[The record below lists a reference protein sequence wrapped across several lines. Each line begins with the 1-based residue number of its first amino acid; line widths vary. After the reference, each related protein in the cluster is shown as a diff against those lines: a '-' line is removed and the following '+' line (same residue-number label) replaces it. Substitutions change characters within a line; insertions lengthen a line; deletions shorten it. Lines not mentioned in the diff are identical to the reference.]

1 MTLQVSGLRI
11 EIGARVLVDGAT
23 FTVGEGEKVALVG
36 PNGAGKTTL
45 LRTLVGQVPP
55 TGGTV
60 RLPPEYGWLP
70 QETPPGGV
78 AADRLAFDHLL
89 AASRLSTLQAELLE
103 AQEQMDKAAASE
115 VPGAL
120 ERAIHRYTELQ
131 ERFQHAGGYGLER
144 TAESIARGLDLDEE
158 ALLQNVGSLSGGQ
171 RRRLELAR
179 LLLRGGELLI
189 LDEPTNHLDAAAKA
203 FVMNFLR
210 TSPSAVLVVSHDIE
224 LMSESIDRVF
234 ALEHGHLEAYRGTYT
249 EFLAK
254 RAEREEALRRD
265 AANAQK
271 EIARLQRTAD
281 KFRQGNAT
289 AARRRHALEQR
300 IARISD
306 QQANRLPP
314 VRRRPL
320 KVRFPDP
327 VRAGD
332 VVIEVRDLSKSF
344 GDEPVLDGI
353 DFTVSRGEVFLVV
366 GVNGAGKTTLLR
378 CLAGIYEPDGG
389 TVRLGA
395 NVTLGFYAQ
404 EHEDLRRG
412 QTVLEAMRSASSAH
426 QTTAELR
433 GILGHFGLT
442 GDVADQDAS
451 TLSGGEKT
459 KLSLA
464 RLVSGKANVLLLD
477 EPTNNLDPASRE
489 AVLAALQHYKGTTV
503 LVSHDIE
510 FVTQLAPKHAIVL
523 PSGRLL
529 PFDERMLDL
538 VPQTEA
544 APARRGA

>member
-1 MTLQVSGLRI
+1 LWALQEELR
-11 EIGARVLVDGAT
+11 
-23 FTVGEGEKVALVG
+23 
-36 PNGAGKTTL
+36 
-45 LRTLVGQVPP
+45 
-55 TGGTV
+55 
-60 RLPPEYGWLP
+60 
-70 QETPPGGV
+70 
-78 AADRLAFDHLL
+78 
-89 AASRLSTLQAELLE
+89 E

-115 VPGAL
+115 MPGAL
-120 ERAIHRYTELQ
+120 ERAIHRYAELH
-131 ERFQHAGGYGLER
+131 ERFQLAGGYGLER
-144 TAESIARGLDLDEE
+144 AAESIARGLDLDED
-158 ALLQNVGSLSGGQ
+158 ALLQDVGSLSGGQ

-179 LLLRGGELLI
+179 LLLRGGDLLI
-189 LDEPTNHLDAAAKA
+189 LDEPTNHLDATAKA

-234 ALEHGHLEAYRGTYT
+234 ALEHGRLEVYRGTYR

-254 RAEREEALRRD
+254 RSEREEARRRD

-271 EIARLQRTAD
+271 EIARLRRTAD

-300 IARISD
+300 ITRIAD
-306 QQANRLPP
+306 QQATRLPP

-327 VRAGD
+327 ARAGD
-332 VVIEVRDLSKSF
+332 VVLEASDLRKSF
-344 GDEPVLDGI
+344 GDERVLDGI

-389 TVRLGA
+389 SVRLGA

-404 EHEDLRRG
+404 EHEDLLPG
-412 QTVLEAMRSASSAH
+412 QTVLDAMRAAS
-426 QTTAELR
+426 TAEQSTAQLR
-433 GILGHFGLT
+433 AVLGHFGLT
-442 GDVADQDAS
+442 GDVADQEAT

-464 RLVSGKANVLLLD
+464 RLVSGRANVLLLD
-477 EPTNNLDPASRE
+477 EPTNNLDPSSRE

-503 LVSHDIE
+503 LVSHDID

-529 PFDERMLDL
+529 PFDERMLEM
-538 VPQTEA
+538 VPQTE
-544 APARRGA
+544 PARREATA

>member
-11 EIGARVLVDGAT
+11 EIGARALLDDAT
-23 FTVGEGEKVALVG
+23 FHVAEGEKVALVG

-45 LRTLVGQVPP
+45 LRTLVGQLPP
-55 TGGTV
+55 AAGTV
-60 RLPPEYGWLP
+60 RLPEQYGWLP
-70 QETPPGGV
+70 QETPAGRG
-78 AADRLAFDHLL
+78 ADHVLAFDHLL
-89 AASRLSTLQAELLE
+89 AASHLSALQQQLAEAE
-103 AQEQMDKAAASE
+103 EQMDKAAVSE

-120 ERAIHRYTELQ
+120 ERAIHRYTDSQ

-158 ALLQNVGSLSGGQ
+158 VLLQDVGSLSGGQ

-179 LLLRGGELLI
+179 LLLRGGDLLI

-234 ALEHGHLEAYRGTYT
+234 ALEQGRLEAYRGTYT
-249 EFLAK
+249 EFLVK
-254 RAEREEALRRD
+254 RSEREEALRRE
-265 AANAQK
+265 AANAEK

-289 AARRRHALEQR
+289 AARRRRALEQR
-300 IARISD
+300 ITRITD
-306 QQANRLPP
+306 HRATHLPP

-320 KVRFPDP
+320 KVRFPEP

-332 VVIEVRDLSKSF
+332 VVLEVRNVSKSF
-344 GDEPVLDGI
+344 GDERVLDGI

-378 CLAGIYEPDGG
+378 CLAGIYALDGG

-404 EHEDLRRG
+404 EHEDLRPG
-412 QTVLEAMRSASSAH
+412 QTVLDAMRAASSAG
-426 QTTAELR
+426 QTTAGLR
-433 GILGHFGLT
+433 AVLGHFGLT

-477 EPTNNLDPASRE
+477 EPTNNLDPSSRE

-529 PFDERMLDL
+529 PFDERMLEL
-538 VPQTEA
+538 VPQVEP